1 MPILKSNGQMSI
13 ASKGMNANI
22 LKIVAVVAMFFDHAT
37 LAFVPD
43 GTPLNWTIHFFGR
56 LAAPLICYLI
66 AEGFH
71 YTSNKKAYTMRLF
84 IFAVIS
90 HFPYVLYYGLSWWK
104 ATSVMWSLMLGLF
117 ALTIAHHKKLNF
129 YTKGLLILACCMAAY
144 TANWNYIAVLW
155 IVSFGVFRDQFDKKV
170 VAYVA
175 IGFFLY
181 VLPGIQEHGMAVSY
195 RIGFLMAIVFFYLY
209 NRQPGKRNAFI
220 KWGFY
225 WFYPVHLLL
234 LLLLSKLFL

>member
-1 MPILKSNGQMSI
+1 MSI
-13 ASKGMNANI
+13 ASTGVNANI
-22 LKIVAVVAMFFDHAT
+22 LKIVAVVTMFFDHAT
-37 LAFVPD
+37 LAFIPE
-43 GTPLNWTIHFFGR
+43 GTPLNWVVHFFGR

-71 YTSNKKAYTMRLF
+71 YTSDKKAYTLRLF
-84 IFAVIS
+84 TFALIS
-90 HFPYVLYYGLSWWK
+90 HFPYVLYFNLSWWQ
-104 ATSVMWSLMLGLF
+104 ATSVMWSLTLGLI
-117 ALTIAHHKKLNF
+117 ALTIANHEKMNL
-129 YTKGLLILACCMAAY
+129 YAKGALILACCLAAY

-181 VLPGIQEHGMAVSY
+181 LLPGIQEHGMAVSY

-209 NRQPGKRNAFI
+209 NRQPGKRNSFI
-220 KWGFY
+220 KWAFY
-225 WFYPVHLLL
+225 WFYPAHLLL
-234 LLLLSKLFL
+234 FLLLSQYFM